1 MNQNMVQMKRLITL
15 YIILSSTF
23 CAYSQDVEKTITLE
37 GVTVKAAKVVNK
49 ADGMIIYP
57 TDAQKQASN
66 NGYNILEKL
75 TLANLRIDNISH
87 SITAIDNRGG
97 VQIRI
102 NGIVVGKSE
111 MLALNPKDIAKIV
124 FINNPGVRYGDG
136 IAYVIDIV
144 TRRNESGYTVGTDLT
159 SALTTLQGDG
169 MVYGKWNKGK
179 SELSLSY
186 DISGYRTKGE
196 KSKQSAEYTLTDGSI
211 YTIERKD
218 VESLRKSIAHDAKLT
233 YNWADSTATVF
244 QASLS
249 GTFSNTPDNYNI
261 KDIADGT
268 RQYKATSRAKDK
280 SYSPILDLYFF
291 RQITPR
297 QSITANAVGT
307 YISTQTSSFYD
318 EGTPYKY
325 DVDGKTASLL
335 TEVVYENRLK
345 PFTLSTGLNNSYK
358 YIKNDYLGDASSL
371 TKTNNNRLY
380 AFAEIKGIL
389 QPFSYTLGLGASY
402 IHYTQNGH
410 RYNFWTFH
418 PKASLTYR
426 INNSMQLSYTYQMQ
440 DKVSRIAMTSDA
452 IVRTNSM
459 EWTVGN
465 PDLKPSHDMEHRLQF
480 SYNNNR
486 LQTFVEGYYKQCL
499 KPNMAHY
506 ERTDDN
512 QFIYTQINQKEIDAL
527 NIMAYASYWLLPEK
541 LQIAANGGIYRC
553 FNFGYDYTHCY
564 TSWFYASSIT
574 AYLGN
579 FTLQG
584 YVDNGNRFLEG
595 ESKGYNGAY
604 SVLKASYT
612 WRDWQFSLSWANPFM
627 SNYKSYENELLNRN
641 LYKHTIGYSKANSN
655 MISLNISWR
664 LSRGSKHKSAEKT
677 INLRDTDNG
686 IIK

>member
-1 MNQNMVQMKRLITL
+1 MKRLVTL
-15 YIILSSTF
+15 SIILSSTF
-23 CAYSQDVEKTITLE
+23 CAYAQDVEKTITLDE
-37 GVTVKAAKVVNK
+37 VTVKVAKVVNK

-66 NGYNILEKL
+66 NGYSILEKL
-75 TLANLRIDNISH
+75 TLANLRVDNISH

-102 NGIVVGKSE
+102 NGIVVGKQE
-111 MLALNPKDIAKIV
+111 MLALNPKDITKID

-144 TRRNESGYTVGTDLT
+144 TRRNESGYTIGTDLA

-179 SELSLSY
+179 SEWSLSY
-186 DISGYRTKGE
+186 GVSGYKTKGS
-196 KSKQSAEYTLTDGSI
+196 KSKQLAEYTLTDGSI
-211 YTIERKD
+211 YTIERND
-218 VESLRKSIAHDAKLT
+218 VESLRKSISHDAKLT

-249 GTFSNTPDNYNI
+249 GAFNNAPDNYTV
-261 KDIADGT
+261 KDITDGT
-268 RQYKATSRAKDK
+268 RQYRATSRAKDK
-280 SYSPILDLYFF
+280 SLSPVLDIYFF
-291 RQITPR
+291 RQLTPC

-307 YISTQTSSFYD
+307 YISTQTSSYYD
-318 EGTPYKY
+318 EGTPYQY

-335 TEVVYENRLK
+335 TEIIYENRLK
-345 PFTLSTGLNNSYK
+345 PFTFSTGLNNSYK
-358 YIKNDYLGDASSL
+358 YIKNDYLGDASAL

-380 AFAEIKGIL
+380 AFAEIKGMF
-389 QPFSYTLGLGASY
+389 QPFSYTLGVGTSY

-418 PKASLTYR
+418 PKASLTYQ

-452 IVRTNSM
+452 MVRINSM

-512 QFIYTQINQKEIDAL
+512 QFIYTQINQKDIDVL
-527 NIMAYASYWLLPEK
+527 DVYAYASYWLLPEK

-564 TSWFYASSIT
+564 TSWFYAGSIT
-574 AYLGN
+574 AYLGH

-584 YVDNGNRFLEG
+584 YIDNGNRFLEG
-595 ESKGYNGAY
+595 ESKGYNEAY

-612 WRDWQFSLSWANPFM
+612 WRDLQFSLSWAKPFD
-627 SNYKSYENELLNRN
+627 SNHKSYENELLNRN
-641 LYKHTIGYSKANSN
+641 LYKHTIGYSKDSGNLVT
-655 MISLNISWR
+655 LNISWR
-664 LSRGSKHKSAEKT
+664 LSRGSKHKSAEKK
-677 INLRDTDNG
+677 INLHDTDNG
-686 IIK
+686 IMK

>member
-1 MNQNMVQMKRLITL
+1 MKRLITFS
-15 YIILSSTF
+15 IILFSTF
-23 CAYSQDVEKTITLE
+23 CAYAQDVEKTITLDE
-37 GVTVKAAKVVNK
+37 VTVKAAKVVNK

-66 NGYNILEKL
+66 NGYSILEKL

-111 MLALNPKDIAKIV
+111 MLALNPKDIAKID

-144 TRRNESGYTVGTDLT
+144 TRRNESGYTIGTDLT
-159 SALTTLQGDG
+159 SALTTLQGDD

-186 DISGYRTKGE
+186 DVSGYRTKGE
-196 KSKQSAEYTLTDGSI
+196 KSRQTADYTLKDGRI
-211 YTIERKD
+211 YTIERND
-218 VESLRKSIAHDAKLT
+218 VESLRKSISHDAKLT

-249 GTFSNTPDNYNI
+249 GAFNNAPDNYTV
-261 KDIADGT
+261 KDIVDGT

-280 SYSPILDLYFF
+280 SYSPVLDIYFF
-291 RQITPR
+291 RQLTPR

-318 EGTPYKY
+318 EGAPYKY

-335 TEVVYENRLK
+335 TEVIYENRLK
-345 PFTLSTGLNNSYK
+345 PFTFSTGLNYSYK
-358 YIKNDYLGDASSL
+358 HIKNDYSGDASSL

-380 AFAEIKGIL
+380 AFAEIKGML
-389 QPFSYTLGLGASY
+389 QPFSYALGMGASF

-418 PKASLTYR
+418 PKASLTYQ

-452 IVRTNSM
+452 MVRTNSM

-465 PDLKPSHDMEHRLQF
+465 PDLKPSHDMEHRLRV
-480 SYNNNR
+480 SYSTSR

-512 QFIYTQINQKEIDAL
+512 QFIYTQINQKEIDVL
-527 NIMAYASYWLLPEK
+527 DVYAYASYWLLPEK

-664 LSRGSKHKSAEKT
+664 LSRGSKHKSAEKR

>member
-1 MNQNMVQMKRLITL
+1 MKRLITFS
-15 YIILSSTF
+15 IILFSTF
-23 CAYSQDVEKTITLE
+23 CAYAQDVEKTITLDE
-37 GVTVKAAKVVNK
+37 VTVKAAKVVNK

-144 TRRNESGYTVGTDLT
+144 TRRNGSGYTIGTDLT
-159 SALTTLQGDG
+159 SALTTLQGDD

-179 SELSLSY
+179 SELSFSY

-233 YNWADSTATVF
+233 YNWADSTSTVF

-249 GTFSNTPDNYNI
+249 GTFSNTPENYTV
-261 KDIADGT
+261 KDIVDGT

-318 EGTPYKY
+318 EGTPYEY
-325 DVDGKTASLL
+325 EVDGKTASLL

-358 YIKNDYLGDASSL
+358 YIKNDYIGDASSL

-380 AFAEIKGIL
+380 AFAEIKGML
-389 QPFSYTLGLGASY
+389 QSFSYTLGMGASY

-418 PKASLTYR
+418 PKATMTYR

-452 IVRTNSM
+452 MVRTNSM

-465 PDLKPSHDMEHRLQF
+465 PDLKPSHDMEHRLLF
-480 SYNNNR
+480 SYTNNR

-527 NIMAYASYWLLPEK
+527 DVYAYASYWLLPEK

-612 WRDWQFSLSWANPFM
+612 WRDWQFSLSWVNPFM

-641 LYKHTIGYSKANSN
+641 LYKHTIGYSKSN
-655 MISLNISWR
+655 GNQISLNLSWR
-664 LSRGSKHKSAEKT
+664 LSRGSKHKSAEKR

>member
-1 MNQNMVQMKRLITL
+1 MKRLITL
-15 YIILSSTF
+15 SFILFSTF
-23 CAYSQDVEKTITLE
+23 CAYAQDVEKTITLDE
-37 GVTVKAAKVVNK
+37 VTVKAAKVVNK

-66 NGYNILEKL
+66 NGYSILEKL

-102 NGIVVGKSE
+102 NGIVVGKPE
-111 MLALNPKDIAKIV
+111 MLALNPKDISKIDFV
-124 FINNPGVRYGDG
+124 NNPGVRYGDG

-144 TRRNESGYTVGTDLT
+144 TRRKGSGYTIGTDFT
-159 SALTTLQGDG
+159 SAFTTLQGDG

-186 DISGYRTKGE
+186 DVSGYKTKGE
-196 KSKQSAEYTLTDGSI
+196 KSNQLAEYTLKDGSV
-211 YTIERKD
+211 YTIERND
-218 VESLRKSIAHDAKLT
+218 VESLRKSISHDVKLT

-244 QASLS
+244 QTSLS
-249 GTFSNTPDNYNI
+249 GAFNNAPDNYNI
-261 KDIADGT
+261 KDIVDGI
-268 RQYKATSRAKDK
+268 RQYRATNRAKDK
-280 SYSPILDLYFF
+280 SYSPVLDIYFF
-291 RQITPR
+291 RQLSPR
-297 QSITANAVGT
+297 QSLTANAVGT
-307 YISTQTSSFYD
+307 YISTQTSSYYD

-325 DVDGKTASLL
+325 NVDGKTVSLL
-335 TEVVYENRLK
+335 TEVIYENRLK
-345 PFTLSTGLNNSYK
+345 PFTLSTGLNYSYK
-358 YIKNDYLGDASSL
+358 HIKNDYSGDASSL

-380 AFAEIKGIL
+380 AFAEIKGML
-389 QPFSYTLGLGASY
+389 QPFSYTLGIGASF

-410 RYNFWTFH
+410 RYDFWTFH
-418 PKASLTYR
+418 PKASLTYQ
-426 INNSMQLSYTYQMQ
+426 INNSLQLSYTYQMQ

-452 IVRTNSM
+452 MVRINSM

-465 PDLKPSHDMEHRLQF
+465 PDLKPSHDIEHRLRV
-480 SYNNNR
+480 SYNNSR

-506 ERTDDN
+506 ERTDGN
-512 QFIYTQINQKEIDAL
+512 QFIYTQINQKEIDVL
-527 NIMAYASYWLLPEK
+527 DVYAYASYWLLPEK
-541 LQIAANGGIYRC
+541 LQIAANGGLYRC

-574 AYLGN
+574 AYLGH

-604 SVLKASYT
+604 SVLKAAYT
-612 WRDWQFSLSWANPFM
+612 WRDWQFSLSWANPFNN
-627 SNYKSYENELLNRN
+627 NYKSYENELLNSN
-641 LYKHTIGYSKANSN
+641 LYKHTIGYSKANGN
-655 MISLNISWR
+655 LISLNISWR
-664 LSRGSKHKSAEKT
+664 LSRGSKHKSAEKR

>member
-1 MNQNMVQMKRLITL
+1 MKRLITL
-15 YIILSSTF
+15 SFILSSTF
-23 CAYSQDVEKTITLE
+23 CAYAQDVEETIMLDE
-37 GVTVKAAKVVNK
+37 VTVKAAKVVNK

-57 TDAQKQASN
+57 TDAQKQSSN
-66 NGYNILEKL
+66 NGYSILEKL

-87 SITAIDNRGG
+87 SITAIDNRGE

-102 NGIVVGKSE
+102 NGIVVGKPE
-111 MLALNPKDIAKIV
+111 MLALNPKDISKIDFV
-124 FINNPGVRYGDG
+124 NNPGVRYGDG

-144 TRRNESGYTVGTDLT
+144 TRRKGSGYTIGTDFT
-159 SALTTLQGDG
+159 SAFTTLQGDG

-186 DISGYRTKGE
+186 DVSGYKTKGE
-196 KSKQSAEYTLTDGSI
+196 KSNQLAEYTLKDGSV
-211 YTIERKD
+211 YTIERND
-218 VESLRKSIAHDAKLT
+218 VESLRKSISHDVKLT

-244 QASLS
+244 QTSLS
-249 GTFSNTPDNYNI
+249 GDFNNAPDNYNI
-261 KDIADGT
+261 KDIVDGI
-268 RQYKATSRAKDK
+268 RQYRATNRAKDK
-280 SYSPILDLYFF
+280 SYSPVLDIYFF
-291 RQITPR
+291 RQLSPR
-297 QSITANAVGT
+297 QSLTANAVGT
-307 YISTQTSSFYD
+307 YISTQTSSYYD

-325 DVDGKTASLL
+325 NVDGKTASLL
-335 TEVVYENRLK
+335 TEVIYENRLK
-345 PFTLSTGLNNSYK
+345 PFTLSTGLNYSYK
-358 YIKNDYLGDASSL
+358 HIKNDYSGDASSL

-380 AFAEIKGIL
+380 AFAEIKGML
-389 QPFSYTLGLGASY
+389 QPFSYTLGIGASF

-410 RYNFWTFH
+410 RYDFWTFH
-418 PKASLTYR
+418 PKASLTYQ
-426 INNSMQLSYTYQMQ
+426 INNSLQLSYTYQMQ

-452 IVRTNSM
+452 MVRINSM

-465 PDLKPSHDMEHRLQF
+465 PDLKPSHDIEHRLRV
-480 SYNNNR
+480 SYNNSR

-506 ERTDDN
+506 ERTDGN
-512 QFIYTQINQKEIDAL
+512 QFIYTQINQKEIDVL
-527 NIMAYASYWLLPEK
+527 DVYAYASYWLLPEK
-541 LQIAANGGIYRC
+541 LQIAANGGLYRC

-574 AYLGN
+574 AYLGH

-604 SVLKASYT
+604 SVLKAAYT
-612 WRDWQFSLSWANPFM
+612 WRDWQFSLSWANPFNN
-627 SNYKSYENELLNRN
+627 NYKSYENELLNSN
-641 LYKHTIGYSKANSN
+641 LYKHTVGYSKANGN
-655 MISLNISWR
+655 LISLNISWR
-664 LSRGSKHKSAEKT
+664 LSRGSKHKSAEKR

>member
-1 MNQNMVQMKRLITL
+1 MKRLITL
-15 YIILSSTF
+15 SFILSSTF
-23 CAYSQDVEKTITLE
+23 CAYAQDVEETIMLDE
-37 GVTVKAAKVVNK
+37 VTVKAAKVVNK

-57 TDAQKQASN
+57 TDAQKQSSN
-66 NGYNILEKL
+66 NGYSILEKL

-102 NGIVVGKSE
+102 NGIVVGKPE
-111 MLALNPKDIAKIV
+111 MLALNPKDISKIDFV
-124 FINNPGVRYGDG
+124 NNPGVRYGDG

-144 TRRNESGYTVGTDLT
+144 TRRKGSGYTIGTDFT
-159 SALTTLQGDG
+159 SAFTTLQGDG

-186 DISGYRTKGE
+186 DVSGYKTKGE
-196 KSKQSAEYTLTDGSI
+196 KSNQLAEYTLKDGSV
-211 YTIERKD
+211 YTIERND
-218 VESLRKSIAHDAKLT
+218 VESLRKSISHDVKLT

-244 QASLS
+244 QTSLS
-249 GTFSNTPDNYNI
+249 GAFNNAPDNYNI
-261 KDIADGT
+261 KDIVDGI
-268 RQYKATSRAKDK
+268 RQYRATNRAKDK
-280 SYSPILDLYFF
+280 SYSPVLDIYFF
-291 RQITPR
+291 RQLSPR
-297 QSITANAVGT
+297 QSLTANAVGT
-307 YISTQTSSFYD
+307 YISTQTSSYYD

-325 DVDGKTASLL
+325 NVDGKTVSLL
-335 TEVVYENRLK
+335 TEVIYENRLK
-345 PFTLSTGLNNSYK
+345 PFTLSTGLNYSYK
-358 YIKNDYLGDASSL
+358 HIKNDYSGDASSL

-380 AFAEIKGIL
+380 AFAEIKGML
-389 QPFSYTLGLGASY
+389 QPFSYTLGIGASF

-410 RYNFWTFH
+410 RYDFWTFH
-418 PKASLTYR
+418 PKASLTYQ
-426 INNSMQLSYTYQMQ
+426 INNSLQLSYTYQMQ

-452 IVRTNSM
+452 MVRINSM

-465 PDLKPSHDMEHRLQF
+465 PDLKPSHDIEHRLRV
-480 SYNNNR
+480 SYNNSR

-506 ERTDDN
+506 ERTDGN
-512 QFIYTQINQKEIDAL
+512 QFIYTQINQKEIDVL
-527 NIMAYASYWLLPEK
+527 DVYAYASYWLLPEK
-541 LQIAANGGIYRC
+541 LQIAANGGLYRC

-574 AYLGN
+574 AYLGH

-604 SVLKASYT
+604 SVLKAAYT
-612 WRDWQFSLSWANPFM
+612 WRDWQFSLSWANPFNN
-627 SNYKSYENELLNRN
+627 NYKSYENELLNSN
-641 LYKHTIGYSKANSN
+641 LYKHTIGYSKANGN
-655 MISLNISWR
+655 LISLNISWR
-664 LSRGSKHKSAEKT
+664 LSRGSKHKSAEKR